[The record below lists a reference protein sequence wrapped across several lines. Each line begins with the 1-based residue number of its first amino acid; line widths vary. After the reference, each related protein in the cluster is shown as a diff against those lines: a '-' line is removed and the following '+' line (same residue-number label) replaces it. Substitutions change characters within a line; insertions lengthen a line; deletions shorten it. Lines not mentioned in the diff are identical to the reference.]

1 MKAVLFDFNGTLYN
15 DTDFHRRAWR
25 SYMKKRFGAD
35 VTDAQLDKYYI
46 GPGNETIFKTFFNG
60 NVTDAQIVEYSLETE
75 EDYRAFCRSFP
86 TTHQLIEGAYELF
99 DLLRAKN
106 IPFAVATS
114 SGINNVNFYL
124 NELGLGNWLTIDD
137 VVYEDGRFEGKPAPD
152 FYLEAARRVKR
163 DIAECIVC
171 EDSRTGLRA
180 AINAKAG
187 RIIAI
192 DRSTPRAELESMPEV
207 YAVIHDYYNF
217 ERFLNK

>member
-60 NVTDAQIVEYSLETE
+60 KVTDAEIVKYSLEKE
-75 EDYRAFCRSFP
+75 EEYRSICRSDP
-86 TTHQLIEGAYELF
+86 KNLQLIEGAYELF
-99 DLLRAKN
+99 DDLRSRE
-106 IPFAVATS
+106 IPFAVATA

-124 NELGLGNWLTIDD
+124 NELGLGKWLTIDD
-137 VVYEDGRFEGKPAPD
+137 VVYEDGRCRGKPAPD
-152 FYLEAARRVKR
+152 FYLEAARRVKC
-163 DIAECIVC
+163 DIAECIVV
-171 EDSRTGLRA
+171 EDSRTGLSA
-180 AINAKAG
+180 AVNAKAG

-192 DRSTPRAELESMPEV
+192 DRSTPREELESMPQV
-207 YAVIHDYYNF
+207 YAVIHDYYGF
-217 ERFLNK
+217 ERFL

>member
-35 VTDAQLDKYYI
+35 VTDEQLAKYYI

-60 NVTDAQIVEYSLETE
+60 NVTDTEIVQYSLEKE
-75 EDYRAFCRSFP
+75 EEYRAICRNDP
-86 TTHQLIEGAYELF
+86 RNLRLIEGAYELF
-99 DLLRAKN
+99 DLLRSKD

-124 NELGLGNWLTIDD
+124 NELGLGKWLTIDD

-152 FYLEAARRVKR
+152 FYLEAARRVQR
-163 DIAECIVC
+163 NIADCIVV
-171 EDSRTGLRA
+171 EDSRTGLKA
-180 AINAKAG
+180 AVNAKAG

-192 DRSTPRAELESMPEV
+192 DRSTPREELEAMPEV

-217 ERFLNK
+217 ERFLK

>member
-25 SYMKKRFGAD
+25 SYMKKRFGAE
-35 VTDAQLDKYYI
+35 VTDEDLDKYYI
-46 GPGNETIFKTFFNG
+46 GPGNETIFKTFFGG
-60 NVTDAQIVEYSLETE
+60 NVSDEDIVKYSLEKE
-75 EDYRAFCRSFP
+75 EEYRSICRSDP
-86 TTHQLIEGAYELF
+86 KNLQLIEGAYELF

-124 NELGLGNWLTIDD
+124 NELGLGKWLTIDD

-152 FYLEAARRVKR
+152 FYLEAARRVKT
-163 DIAECIVC
+163 DIADCIVV
-171 EDSRTGLRA
+171 EDSRTGLLA
-180 AINAKAG
+180 AKRAKAG

-192 DRSTPRAELESMPEV
+192 DRSTPREELENMPEV
-207 YAVIHDYYNF
+207 YAVIHDYHNF
-217 ERFLNK
+217 EVFLSK